1 MTIVGGIAR
10 LLDGGCILMVV
21 CSLHCIKLICG
32 NAHANIVLIVI
43 YIMSDHN
50 DMPDPE
56 KVDNI
61 VLRFTVKDAVERE
74 LSTALVPIRDQ
85 LQIIQGIVKQL
96 NADVLAQKLRSED
109 IEAIVTG
116 NTRLGLKGLVT
127 VVNELQT
134 SMEAKISALEASI
147 VARFSN
153 IDDDFKKLN
162 ERFNAADDQRDAIIY
177 QIKGA
182 RWAIAAVIAL
192 GLLDNSSVI
201 GSWFTSLVKLVP

>member
-1 MTIVGGIAR
+1 
-10 LLDGGCILMVV
+10 
-21 CSLHCIKLICG
+21 
-32 NAHANIVLIVI
+32 
-43 YIMSDHN
+43 MSDHN

-85 LQIIQGIVKQL
+85 IQIMQGIVKQL
-96 NADVLAQKLRSED
+96 NADILAQKLRSED

-134 SMEAKISALEASI
+134 SMETKIGALEASI
-147 VARFSN
+147 VSRFRG
-153 IDDDFKKLN
+153 IDDDFAKLN
-162 ERFNAADDQRDAIIY
+162 KRFNDADDQRDMIIN

-182 RWAIAAVIAL
+182 RWAIGAVIVL

-201 GSWFTSLVKLVP
+201 GSWLAGLVKLLP